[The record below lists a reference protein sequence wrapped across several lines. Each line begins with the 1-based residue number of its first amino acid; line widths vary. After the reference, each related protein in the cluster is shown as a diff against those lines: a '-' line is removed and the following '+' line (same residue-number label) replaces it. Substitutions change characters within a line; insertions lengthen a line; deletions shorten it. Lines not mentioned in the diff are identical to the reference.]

1 MKLNAQI
8 KSNKDNPNDRRSQ
21 QWQSTDRDPV
31 KSARVSREA
40 NAISRNMAKV
50 GTFAI
55 FRTYDQIRPYCSGI

>member
-40 NAISRNMAKV
+40 NAISRP
-50 GTFAI
+50 TFAI
-55 FRTYDQIRPYCSGI
+55 FRTDDQIRPYCSGT